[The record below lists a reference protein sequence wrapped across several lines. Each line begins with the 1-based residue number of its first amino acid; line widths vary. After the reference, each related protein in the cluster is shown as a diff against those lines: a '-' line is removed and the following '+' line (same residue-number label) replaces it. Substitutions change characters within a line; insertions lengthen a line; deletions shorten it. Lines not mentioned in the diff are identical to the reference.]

1 MAAESPGP
9 REAFQLA
16 VGAISRKERT
26 VAELRSWLAGRDLEQ
41 AEVDAAIERLIEIGE
56 LDDERYA
63 RRYAEDKRALR
74 GWGPERIRETLVER
88 GIERSLAEAAADGE
102 AAADQ
107 AERAAELLLGRGVD
121 LRHDTGRA
129 RALAY
134 LARRGY
140 DSEVAYQ
147 AVRLAERR
155 AMAAAESRAA

>member
-1 MAAESPGP
+1 MPPAGSGQS
-9 REAFQLA
+9 EAFNQA

-26 VAELRSWLAGRDLEQ
+26 VAELRTWLASRDLEE
-41 AEVDAAIERLIEIGE
+41 AGVDAAIERLIEIGE
-56 LDDERYA
+56 LDDERFA
-63 RRYAEDKRALR
+63 QRYADDKRALR
-74 GWGPERIRETLVER
+74 GWGPERISEALVER
-88 GIERSLAEAAADGE
+88 GIERPLAEAAAGGE

-140 DSEVAYQ
+140 GSEVAYQ
-147 AVRLAERR
+147 AVRLAEQR
-155 AMAAAESRAA
+155 AIAHPESKAA